1 MLLPLIALALPTEV
15 ELTIDPIDTISAD
28 GDDIKRIKRAGSGG
42 FDILGSL
49 KNVGPI

>member
-15 ELTIDPIDTISAD
+15 ELTIDPIETISAD

-42 FDILGSL
+42 FDLLGSL
-49 KNVGPI
+49 KNVGRT

>member
-28 GDDIKRIKRAGSGG
+28 GDDNIRIKRAGSGG
-42 FDILGSL
+42 FDLFGSL
-49 KNVGPI
+49 RNVGSI